1 MMALRGRSGLS
12 PSGMHKRMDNVTIKS
27 IELEG
32 IHQRYDLNINFFDS
46 LNVLHG
52 QNGTGKSTLV
62 HILANLANCDFLRFI
77 YLDFKSII
85 VGYSSGLR
93 LGIFKSEGENTYR
106 IRNLNSLFDPGFIF
120 FTEEALKS
128 LAMTEEDKAPS
139 REYVSELTA
148 RLGVFVEKNGI
159 PRIKTSYFPAFRTM
173 LEAWSSQF
181 EEDFRRFGR
190 TSSYSIPTQKVTAFA
205 RNLFGKFLPVI
216 NYPSPLSIEHN
227 LREEIRDAHLKIARY
242 ESSVFSESFVKV
254 FSAILSD
261 EEGTAQEAERLLEE
275 ISELTTETALNKLA
289 NLEGPSHTYGQ
300 LQNLVGKS
308 RESKELASSAT
319 GALKVYRDALKERR
333 DFQASIFAKI
343 DKYFDAVNAFL
354 EQKELHYVPDSSRR
368 VPKVGLKFKDGAW
381 SSIRVMSSGERQLL
395 TMLYAVTKMSSD
407 SLVLIDEPEL
417 SLHIDWQEEL
427 LSKMMGQLG
436 GRQIIVC
443 THSPSIASDYREFM
457 IEVVPVL
464 SNSASSRLEIADDEE
479 EVN

>member
-1 MMALRGRSGLS
+1 ME
-12 PSGMHKRMDNVTIKS
+12 NVTITS

-32 IHQRYDLNINFFDS
+32 IHQRYDLKLEFYDS

-52 QNGTGKSTLV
+52 QNGTGKSTLI
-62 HILANLANCDFLRFI
+62 HILANIANCDFLRFI
-77 YLDFKSII
+77 YLDFKSIT
-85 VGYSSGLR
+85 VGYSNDVLMQISTVEDPL
-93 LGIFKSEGENTYR
+93 SYR
-106 IRNLNSLFDPGFIF
+106 IRNLKALYDPGFTF
-120 FTEEALKS
+120 YYEEALKT
-128 LAMTEEDKAPS
+128 LALVEDEKISS
-139 REYVSELTA
+139 REVTTELMS
-148 RLGVFVEKNGI
+148 RLALYLEKNSV

-173 LEAWSSQF
+173 LEAWASQF
-181 EEDFRRFGR
+181 EDDPRRYSRMQG
-190 TSSYSIPTQKVTAFA
+190 SSLPAQRVTAFA
-205 RNLFGKFLPVI
+205 RNLFGRFLPVI
-216 NYPSPLSIEHN
+216 NYPSPLSIEQN

-242 ESSVFSESFVKV
+242 ESSVFSDSFVKV

-261 EEGTAQEAERLLEE
+261 EEGNAQEAERLLEE

-289 NLEGPSHTYGQ
+289 NLEGPSYTYVQ
-300 LQNLVGKS
+300 LQHLVGRS

-319 GALKVYRDALKERR
+319 GALTVYRDALKERR
-333 DFQASIFAKI
+333 DFQANIFAKI

-354 EQKELHYVPDSSRR
+354 EQKELHYVPDSTRR
-368 VPKVGLKFKDGAW
+368 IPKVGLKFKDGAW

-427 LSKMMGQLG
+427 LGKMMAQLG

-443 THSPSIASDYREFM
+443 THSPSIASDYRNFM

-464 SNSASSRLEIADDEE
+464 SQSVASRNDINDDDEE
-479 EVN
+479 VI

>member
-1 MMALRGRSGLS
+1 ME
-12 PSGMHKRMDNVTIKS
+12 NVTITS

-32 IHQRYDLNINFFDS
+32 IHQRYDLKLEFYDS

-52 QNGTGKSTLV
+52 QNGTGKSTLI
-62 HILANLANCDFLRFI
+62 HILANIANCDFLRFI
-77 YLDFKSII
+77 YLDFKSIT
-85 VGYSSGLR
+85 VGYSNDVLMQISTVEDPL
-93 LGIFKSEGENTYR
+93 SYR
-106 IRNLNSLFDPGFIF
+106 IRNLKALYDPGFTF
-120 FTEEALKS
+120 YYEEASKT
-128 LAMTEEDKAPS
+128 LALVEDEKISS
-139 REYVSELTA
+139 REVTTELMS
-148 RLGVFVEKNGI
+148 RLALYLEKNSV

-173 LEAWSSQF
+173 LEAWASQF
-181 EEDFRRFGR
+181 EDDPRRYSRMQG
-190 TSSYSIPTQKVTAFA
+190 SSLPAQRVTAFA

-216 NYPSPLSIEHN
+216 NYPSPLSIEQN

-242 ESSVFSESFVKV
+242 ESSVFSDSFVKV

-261 EEGTAQEAERLLEE
+261 EEGNAQEAERLLEE

-289 NLEGPSHTYGQ
+289 NLEGPSYTYVQ
-300 LQNLVGKS
+300 LQHLVGRS

-319 GALKVYRDALKERR
+319 GALTVYRDALKERR
-333 DFQASIFAKI
+333 DFQANIFAKI

-354 EQKELHYVPDSSRR
+354 EQKELHYVPDSTRR
-368 VPKVGLKFKDGAW
+368 IPKVGLKFKDGAW

-427 LSKMMGQLG
+427 LGKMMAQLG

-443 THSPSIASDYREFM
+443 THSPSIASDYRNFM

-464 SNSASSRLEIADDEE
+464 SQSVASRNDINDDDEE
-479 EVN
+479 VI

>member
-1 MMALRGRSGLS
+1 MEIV
-12 PSGMHKRMDNVTIKS
+12 NFKS
-27 IELEG
+27 ISLEG
-32 IHQRYDLNINFFDS
+32 MYKRYDLNINFHES

-52 QNGTGKSTLV
+52 QNGTGKSTLI
-62 HILANLANCDFLRFI
+62 HILANMANRDFLRFAF
-77 YLDFKSII
+77 LEFS
-85 VGYSSGLR
+85 
-93 LGIFKSEGENTYR
+93 R
-106 IRNLNSLFDPGFIF
+106 IRVDYSNGRYVEIIKDEGKDTLKVMCPSMLLQTDFTFSRFD
-120 FTEEALKS
+120 ALKLLTS
-128 LAMTEEDKAPS
+128 MDDERVKDHYSDLIS
-139 REYVSELTA
+139 RQDSFIEINTVPE
-148 RLGVFVEKNGI
+148 
-159 PRIKTSYFPAFRTM
+159 IKTSYFPAFRTM

-181 EEDFRRFGR
+181 EDENRKYRSTMFHG
-190 TSSYSIPTQKVTAFA
+190 IPAQKVTSFA

-261 EEGTAQEAERLLEE
+261 EQGTAQEAELLLEE
-275 ISELTTETALNKLA
+275 ISELTTETALNKMA
-289 NLEGPSHTYGQ
+289 NLEGPSYTYVQ
-300 LQNLVGKS
+300 LQHLVGRS

-319 GALKVYRDALKERR
+319 GALTVYRNALKERR
-333 DFQASIFAKI
+333 DFQVDIFAKI

-354 EQKELHYVPDSSRR
+354 EQKELRYVPDSNRR
-368 VPKVGLKFKDGAW
+368 IPKVGLKFKDGTW

-395 TMLYAVTKMSSD
+395 TMLYAVTKMSMD

-427 LSKMMGQLG
+427 LSKMMAQLG

-443 THSPSIASDYREFM
+443 THSPSIASNYEDFM

-464 SNSASSRLEIADDEE
+464 SKYTAPRSEISDDDEE
-479 EVN
+479 LI

>member
-1 MMALRGRSGLS
+1 
-12 PSGMHKRMDNVTIKS
+12 MDNVTIRS

-32 IHQRYDLNINFFDS
+32 IHQRYDLNLQFFDS

-52 QNGTGKSTLV
+52 QNGTGKSTLI
-62 HILANLANCDFLRFI
+62 HILANIANCDFLRFI
-77 YLDFKSII
+77 YLDFKSIT
-85 VGYSSGLR
+85 VGYSSGLVIKV
-93 LGIFKSEGENTYR
+93 LKSEDGNTYR
-106 IRNLNSLFDPGFIF
+106 IKNLNALFDPGFVF
-120 FTEEALKS
+120 YGEEAIKS
-128 LAMTEEDKAPS
+128 LSMVEDEKVSS
-139 REYVSELTA
+139 REYVTELMA
-148 RLGVFVEKNGI
+148 RLSVFIEKNGI

-181 EEDFRRFGR
+181 EEDVRRYSR
-190 TSSYSIPTQKVTAFA
+190 APSYALPTQKVTSFA

-242 ESSVFSESFVKV
+242 ESSVFSDSFVKV

-289 NLEGPSHTYGQ
+289 NLEGPSYTYVQ
-300 LQNLVGKS
+300 LQNLVGRS

-319 GALKVYRDALKERR
+319 GALTVYRDALKERR
-333 DFQASIFAKI
+333 DFQANIFAKI

-368 VPKVGLKFKDGAW
+368 IPKVGLKFKDGAW

-395 TMLYAVTKMSSD
+395 TMLYAVTKMSAD

-427 LSKMMGQLG
+427 LGKMMAQLG

-443 THSPSIASDYREFM
+443 THSPSIASDYRDFM

-464 SNSASSRLEIADDEE
+464 SDSAASRTDISDDDEE
-479 EVN
+479 VI